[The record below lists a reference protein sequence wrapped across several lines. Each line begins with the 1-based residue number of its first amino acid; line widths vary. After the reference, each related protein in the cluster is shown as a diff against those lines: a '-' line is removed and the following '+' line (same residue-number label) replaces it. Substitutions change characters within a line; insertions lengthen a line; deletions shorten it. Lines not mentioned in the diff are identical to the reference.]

1 MNMFSHNSSYT
12 KISIEKKNVPQWIIF
27 FILFYPFAFGLL
39 TETLRLPSFI
49 KFASDAFLAFL
60 CVVFVLRG
68 QLKINKKNL
77 PLVIAVSAFFVYTL
91 VVYCFNFQSPFYY
104 LWGLRNTF
112 RFYIAFFF
120 FITYIDDASAKDYLC
135 LFDILFWINF
145 FVSLFQFF
153 FMGVRQDYLGG
164 IFGTRGGTNGF
175 TLIFFCIIIT
185 RSLILYFNG
194 MEKTHKSLLK
204 IIASLLIAAMAEM
217 KFYFLAFIIMLII
230 ASAITKFT
238 KKKFFL
244 ILISILFIA
253 IGVTLLSFLFDEFDN
268 FISIESII
276 ESATKENYSSANDI
290 NRLSAIFTLAK
301 NYITSIPSR
310 LFGLGLGN
318 CDTSEIPMF
327 NSVFYQNHS
336 SLHYTW
342 FSSAILF
349 LETGIIGLVLYFSIF
364 FICIAL
370 AHKNIKQRKGNL
382 VFCQMT
388 IIMAV
393 MCCIITVYNSSLRLE
408 CGYMAYFVL
417 TLPFISVESAERNNK

>member
-1 MNMFSHNSSYT
+1 MNMFSHNGSYT
-12 KISIEKKNVPQWIIF
+12 KISIEKKSVPQWIMF
-27 FILFYPFAFGLL
+27 FILFFPFAFGLF
-39 TETLRLPSFI
+39 TEILRLPDFI
-49 KFASDAFLAFL
+49 KFISDALLAFL
-60 CVVFVLRG
+60 CIVFLLKG
-68 QLKINKKNL
+68 QLKINKKFS
-77 PLVIAVSAFFVYTL
+77 PLVIAISVFLVYTL
-91 VVYCFNFQSPFYY
+91 IVYCFRFQSPFYY

-112 RFYIAFFF
+112 RFYIALFFF
-120 FITYIDDASAKDYLC
+120 LAYIDENAANDYLS
-135 LFDILFWINF
+135 LFDVLFWINF

-153 FMGVRQDYLGG
+153 FMGIRQDYLGG

-175 TLIFFCIIIT
+175 TLMFFCIIIT

-194 MEKTHKSLLK
+194 IEKSHKTVLK
-204 IIASLLIAAMAEM
+204 IVATLLIAAMAEM
-217 KFYFLAFIIMLII
+217 KFYFVAFIIMLII
-230 ASAITKFT
+230 ASVITKFT

-244 ILISILFIA
+244 ILISIVFIA
-253 IGVTLLSFLFDEFDN
+253 IGATLLSFMFDEFDN
-268 FISIESII
+268 FISLENII
-276 ESATKENYSSANDI
+276 ESATKENYSSENDI

-301 NYITSIPSR
+301 NYVTSIPSQI
-310 LFGLGLGN
+310 FGLGLGN

-327 NSVFYQNHS
+327 NSVFFQSHS

-342 FSSAILF
+342 FSSAMLF

-382 VFCQMT
+382 VFCQMA

-393 MCCIITVYNSSLRLE
+393 MCCIITIYNSSLRLE